1 MGKMINNYRG
11 WHEMLSYTFLGYRT
25 TVKTSI
31 GDTPYRLVYG
41 TEAVIHAEVEIQSL
55 RIIQEEELSNDEWV
69 SKRIDQLILIDE
81 KRVVVDEYKGKFMSR
96 WKGPYMVRRV
106 LSGGALVL
114 LYMDGT
120 AWPKS
125 INSDAFK
132 RNYV

>member
-1 MGKMINNYRG
+1 
-11 WHEMLSYTFLGYRT
+11 MLSYTFLGYRT

-81 KRVVVDEYKGKFMSR
+81 KRVVVVCYF
-96 WKGPYMVRRV
+96 
-106 LSGGALVL
+106 
-114 LYMDGT
+114 
-120 AWPKS
+120 
-125 INSDAFK
+125 
-132 RNYV
+132 